1 MNGVE
6 LNLADL
12 IGALLGFTFTIFTLS
27 YMIGDNPFFRV
38 AIHVFIGVSAAY
50 ATAVTFFQVI
60 LPQLIYPFF
69 DGEKTAMYLAIAFL
83 IPSLLLLT
91 KLSSRW
97 EKIGSPAVA
106 ILVGIG
112 AAAAIGG
119 ASQGTIFPQI
129 SAAINIFDSNYVLD
143 AAILTLGTLST
154 LIYFQFSA
162 RRVNGGSTQIRII
175 MDRIGLVGQIFI
187 AITFGALFYGVYL
200 AALSAF
206 IERINFLWAIIRDF
220 FIPAFF

>member
-12 IGALLGFTFTIFTLS
+12 SGALLGFTFTIFILS

-38 AIHVFIGVSAAY
+38 AIHIFIGVSAAY

-60 LPQLIYPFF
+60 LPQLVYPFI
-69 DGEKTAMYLAIAFL
+69 DGEKTAMYLAFAFL

-97 EKIGSPAVA
+97 GKIGSPAVA
-106 ILVGIG
+106 ILVGVG

-129 SAAINIFDSNYVLD
+129 SAAINIFDSNHVLD

-154 LIYFQFSA
+154 LIYFQFST
-162 RRVNGGSTQIRII
+162 RRVEGGSTRVRII
-175 MDRIGLVGQIFI
+175 MNRIGLVGQIFI

-206 IERINFLWAIIRDF
+206 IERINFLWSIIRDF